1 MRSTIV
7 FLLAILLFALSAC
20 FVSSSLNFSDAD
32 IKDAPNLITNPGFNA
47 YTLDPETAL
56 RGWSVALEPPNARGT
71 RVIVDATEALEGKTS
86 LRIDASD
93 NAVIV
98 YSEPFDIIR
107 YGGYYLKLFAKSNS
121 SENPTVHL
129 RFIGFK
135 ENGKTANRYTK
146 KIKTSEQW
154 TSGSISSGFLRPG
167 VKSGRLAILI
177 PPFKDG
183 SIWIDNAGCWKV
195 HHFRID

>member
-1 MRSTIV
+1 MRSI
-7 FLLAILLFALSAC
+7 ILLLLVIMLFSISAC
-20 FVSSSLNFSDAD
+20 FVSSSLNFTDSD

-47 YTLDPETAL
+47 YSLDPETAL
-56 RGWSVALEPPNARGT
+56 KGWSVALEPPNAKGT

-86 LRIDASD
+86 LRIDASE

-98 YSEPFDIIR
+98 YSEPFNVIR
-107 YGGYYLKLFAKSNS
+107 YGGYYLKASAKSNS
-121 SENPTVHL
+121 PENPEVQI

-135 ENGKTANRYTK
+135 ENGKTANRYTR
-146 KIKTSEQW
+146 KIKTKEQW
-154 TSGSISSGFLRPG
+154 TTGTISSGFIRPG

-177 PPFKDG
+177 PPFKEG